1 MIAKNQEHSPSASIV
16 PDSRPAWVDELLDE
30 LAAIRD
36 VLSGRLKSHMTID
49 EVAESVGRTPYTV
62 RRWISEGRIVATRLQ
77 GTGPRGRL
85 LVARTELDRLIHE
98 GLGGSIAATA
108 VSPNMNTETKSQTPG
123 ATNCSR

>member
-1 MIAKNQEHSPSASIV
+1 MIERKPQHSPSASIV
-16 PDSRPAWVDELLDE
+16 LDSRPAWVDELFDE

-62 RRWISEGRIVATRLQ
+62 RRWISEGRIVATRVQ

-85 LVARTELDRLIHE
+85 LVSRSELDRLIHE

-108 VSPNMNTETKSQTPG
+108 VSPDMNTDGELKSSV
-123 ATNCSR
+123 ATHCSR